1 MILSAA
7 VSGAVVALVAVAL
20 VLLKHRCKRRAIYDP
35 EARKF
40 VCNRLNLTPNTSG
53 ILLYHNCW

>member
-1 MILSAA
+1 MVLSAA

-20 VLLKHRCKRRAIYDP
+20 VLLKQRCKRRVIYDP

-40 VCNRLNLTPNTSG
+40 PLWYP
-53 ILLYHNCW
+53 